1 MSLSNSVKTVLQ
13 DPVSHNN
20 SRSVF
25 KLDDG
30 YYASSLRLVDVGLE
44 DANANGKGFI
54 YPTINGCLQMIKNIF
69 LYSDT
74 VLIDSLQN
82 IPQYSSIEALKTS
95 NQGAHLNRQLIQNGL
110 GFDLLQVDTASS
122 RAGCLTLGEDESM
135 RFNNI
140 NGTGTQN
147 NQVPIGKDQ
156 DQQSGAITLSSLL
169 KFLETVSVLPMI
181 PNLRLVVEYDTTV
194 TNYFNDPANPI
205 GAPALNVIRP
215 TLVAEQ
221 LLDMG
226 DMPPAE
232 LEVPYMSTI
241 VERFSV
247 PATSTPANDTVPQRT
262 SFKSQ
267 AFTAKFVR
275 DLTFF
280 NLPSSDLSAADRY
293 LTRLTRSAAQKEEV
307 LQVVLNNR
315 NHIPDTGIDS
325 PAKKLMYFNDAQ
337 RPLNLPLIAALED
350 VRDASGN
357 ILEDDA
363 LEGQFSVT
371 SVKVGER
378 VNDLRLEY
386 QRLYGSSASSQEAF
400 TLVVFGTVA
409 RQMSMKGGQ
418 VRISY

>member
-74 VLIDSLQN
+74 VLIDSIQN
-82 IPQYSSIEALKTS
+82 IPQYSAIEALKTS

-110 GFDLLQVDTASS
+110 GFDLLQVDSASS
-122 RAGCLTLGEDESM
+122 RAGCLTLGEDESF

-140 NGTGTQN
+140 NGSGTQN

-181 PNLRLVVEYDTTV
+181 PNLRLVIEYDTTV
-194 TNYFNDPANPI
+194 TNYFNDPANAI
-205 GAPALNVIRP
+205 TAPALNVIRP
-215 TLVAEQ
+215 TLVVEQ

-226 DMPPAE
+226 DQPPEA
-232 LEVPYMSTI
+232 LEIPYMSTI
-241 VERFSV
+241 VERFAV
-247 PATSTPANDTVPQRT
+247 PATASPSNNTVPQRS

-280 NLPSSDLSAADRY
+280 NLPSSDLAAADRY
-293 LTRLTRSAAQKEEV
+293 LTRLTRSAAQKGEV

-315 NHIPDTGIDS
+315 NHLPDVGIDS
-325 PAKKLMYFNDAQ
+325 AAKKFMYFNDAQ

-386 QRLYGSSASSQEAF
+386 QRLYGSQASSQEAF

-418 VRISY
+418 VRIAY